1 MTGVTVLRAGAVT
14 VAVVATLVAA
24 LAVGGPFAL
33 TAAAECLAA
42 VALIITLASTPGGE
56 RDRGTPRA
64 AGVWTRITR
73 GRAWPRHKPPA
84 QVRTADFP
92 AYAKISSDLGWAPM
106 SQWHYDHGIRQLFG
120 RLAESALAENHRVD
134 LARDPARAR
143 EIVGDDVWPL
153 IDPSRPP
160 SFDSKAP
167 GTDLRTLT
175 RIVDRLEQL

>member
-1 MTGVTVLRAGAVT
+1 MNRATVLRAGAVT
-14 VAVVATLVAA
+14 AAVAATLVAA

-33 TAAAECLAA
+33 AAAAECLAA
-42 VALIITLASTPGGE
+42 VALVITLAGTPGGE
-56 RDRGTPRA
+56 RERGAPRA
-64 AGVWTRITR
+64 ASVWARIT
-73 GRAWPRHKPPA
+73 GDRAWPRHMRPA
-84 QVRTADFP
+84 AVRTADFP
-92 AYAKISSDLGWAPM
+92 AYTKISSDLGWAPM

-120 RLAESALAENHRVD
+120 RLAESALAEHHRVD

-143 EIVGDDVWPL
+143 ELVGDDVWPL

-167 GTDLRTLT
+167 GADLRTLT